1 MELQPAA
8 LSDLTA
14 LRRAKVDELRV
25 RSFSWAHEIRAS
37 AARGFR
43 LREGHAETGYV
54 LAESGEAPCLI
65 EFAVDA
71 AWRGRAAEAL
81 EAAVKALGV
90 REIRVRTD
98 DGLACE
104 AALAFASRERWDA
117 RPDGPLYALET
128 GILRRPPKPEQAEV
142 RALTEAQAQEAET
155 LLAQDSTIEPL
166 LREIDA
172 VALAAREDR
181 LWGLFRGGVLVGAA
195 LAVPLPMHR
204 YTAIRP
210 AVHPDHRRAGLA
222 TYLVGE
228 VSQALLLANRRL
240 IAEAEGLERG
250 PRRIAEHLGLT
261 LAAHHLRIRAL

>member
-1 MELQPAA
+1 MDLQPAG
-8 LSDLTA
+8 LSDLVA
-14 LRRAKVDELRV
+14 LRRAKADELRV
-25 RSFSWAHEIRAS
+25 RSFSWAHETRAA

-43 LREGHAETGYV
+43 LREGHAETGYALV
-54 LAESGEAPCLI
+54 EGGEAPCLI

-71 AWRGRAAEAL
+71 AWRARAADAL
-81 EAAVKALGV
+81 QAAVQSLGL

-104 AALAFASRERWDA
+104 VALAFASRERWDA
-117 RPDGPLYALET
+117 RPAGPIYALET
-128 GILRRPPKPEQAEV
+128 GVLRRPPKPEQTEV
-142 RALTEAQAQEAET
+142 RALAESHAGEAAG
-155 LLAQDSTIEPL
+155 LLAHDSTIEAP
-166 LREIDA
+166 LRELDA
-172 VALAAREDR
+172 VALAAREER
-181 LWGLFRGGVLVGAA
+181 LWGLFRGGSLVGAA
-195 LAVPLPMHR
+195 LAVPLSMHR

-240 IAEAEGLERG
+240 IAEAEALDRG

-261 LAAHHLRIRAL
+261 LAAHHLRIRPL

>member
-1 MELQPAA
+1 MDLQPAA

-25 RSFSWAHEIRAS
+25 RSFSWGHETRAA

-43 LREGHAETGYV
+43 LREGRAETGYALV
-54 LAESGEAPCLI
+54 ENGETPCLI

-71 AWRGRAAEAL
+71 AWRSRAQEAL
-81 EAAVKALGV
+81 EACVKSLGL
-90 REIRVRTD
+90 RELFVRTD

-117 RPDGPLYALET
+117 RPAGPIYALET
-128 GILRRPPKPEQAEV
+128 GVLRRPPKPEQAEV
-142 RALTEAQAQEAET
+142 RALKENQAGEASA
-155 LLAQDSTIEPL
+155 LLALDSTIEPA
-166 LREIDA
+166 LREADT
-172 VALAAREDR
+172 VGLAAREER
-181 LWGLFRGGVLVGAA
+181 LWGLFRAGALVGAA
-195 LAVPLPMHR
+195 LAVPLSMHR

-240 IAEAEGLERG
+240 IAEAEALERG

-261 LAAHHLRIRAL
+261 LAAHRLRIRPL